1 MNKFVR
7 DGTGLDFHPHAIRK
21 ITTKIYLDDDPGGI
35 EVARRNLGD
44 TEETT
49 RSVYAQRVNRAANRK
64 YLDALENRRLVA
76 LSSIV
81 RVRRKRRG

>member
-1 MNKFVR
+1 
-7 DGTGLDFHPHAIRK
+7 LDFHPHVIRK
-21 ITTKIYLDDDPGGI
+21 ITTKIYLDHDPAGM

-49 RSVYAQRVNRAANRK
+49 RAVYAQSVNRAANRK
-64 YLDALENRRLVA
+64 YVEALEKRRLVA